1 MESGDRDSQSAEPN
15 STDDDHGSN
24 NVSNHGDESS
34 SDLTHSFHGFELHA
48 MNSLQSHGAGP
59 GRNSH
64 QAQLRRQAT
73 TQQQPPSSAP
83 LPTLPRPPPAIAM
96 VIDQESL
103 VMVDRETRE
112 LTIDSDGDRRR
123 GLSGVVSPLPDR
135 SVTSNNNHSAASVRN
150 HEGAPINLYYEGQ
163 RLALQGEP
171 FSDPELAQPSSPSQ
185 AASGWSVVSTVPG
198 SLPPCPRSLHSAA
211 VLNGALYIFGGYN
224 GQVRVNDFHAYS
236 FATRRWSP
244 VLAAANSGRPP
255 SPRDRHVS
263 VVHGSTFYVFGGFNG
278 TSRTND
284 FFGFDFTSMTWK
296 EINARIGRPPSERHS
311 HASVVHG
318 NSMYVFGGYDGSYK
332 SDLHEFDFTLSKW
345 SAVSV
350 AGRRPRS
357 RYRATCVV
365 HMNQILLFGGHDGT
379 RHLSDTHVFDI
390 EARIWSS
397 LVTDGTPPIP
407 RDSHISCVW
416 NHSMYIFGGSSGAA
430 MSDLH
435 ELQLSLNSS
444 SASKWRELKSTSPDM
459 PGPRFCHVA
468 VSYQDSMYIF
478 GGYDG
483 SERLNDFIRFDFAAY
498 DLNFEV
504 PPSTLVSDLR
514 GLVDDDTMSDITFI
528 VENQPIYAHKLM
540 LMRSPYFRALFLG
553 DMRESRL
560 STIRIEEVR
569 HSVFLCILEYL
580 YTDTVRINL
589 EEAMELFEAADL
601 YCIPRLK
608 TMCEKRMIQS
618 INVETAATIFHA
630 ADMHTAT
637 ALRRK
642 ALKFIVAHFEE
653 VSKTESFEE
662 MGRSNMELVFE
673 VLRNR

>member
-1 MESGDRDSQSAEPN
+1 
-15 STDDDHGSN
+15 
-24 NVSNHGDESS
+24 
-34 SDLTHSFHGFELHA
+34 
-48 MNSLQSHGAGP
+48 
-59 GRNSH
+59 
-64 QAQLRRQAT
+64 
-73 TQQQPPSSAP
+73 
-83 LPTLPRPPPAIAM
+83 
-96 VIDQESL
+96 
-103 VMVDRETRE
+103 
-112 LTIDSDGDRRR
+112 
-123 GLSGVVSPLPDR
+123 
-135 SVTSNNNHSAASVRN
+135 
-150 HEGAPINLYYEGQ
+150 
-163 RLALQGEP
+163 
-171 FSDPELAQPSSPSQ
+171 
-185 AASGWSVVSTVPG
+185 
-198 SLPPCPRSLHSAA
+198 
-211 VLNGALYIFGGYN
+211 
-224 GQVRVNDFHAYS
+224 
-236 FATRRWSP
+236 
-244 VLAAANSGRPP
+244 
-255 SPRDRHVS
+255 
-263 VVHGSTFYVFGGFNG
+263 
-278 TSRTND
+278 
-284 FFGFDFTSMTWK
+284 
-296 EINARIGRPPSERHS
+296 
-311 HASVVHG
+311 
-318 NSMYVFGGYDGSYK
+318 
-332 SDLHEFDFTLSKW
+332 
-345 SAVSV
+345 
-350 AGRRPRS
+350 
-357 RYRATCVV
+357 
-365 HMNQILLFGGHDGT
+365 MNQILLFGGHDGT

-504 PPSTLVSDLR
+504 PPSTLISDLR

-569 HSVFLCILEYL
+569 HSVFLSILEYL

-618 INVETAATIFHA
+618 ISVETAATIFHA

>member
-1 MESGDRDSQSAEPN
+1 MYGR
-15 STDDDHGSN
+15 
-24 NVSNHGDESS
+24 
-34 SDLTHSFHGFELHA
+34 HSKGHC
-48 MNSLQSHGAGP
+48 
-59 GRNSH
+59 
-64 QAQLRRQAT
+64 
-73 TQQQPPSSAP
+73 
-83 LPTLPRPPPAIAM
+83 
-96 VIDQESL
+96 
-103 VMVDRETRE
+103 
-112 LTIDSDGDRRR
+112 IDS
-123 GLSGVVSPLPDR
+123 VCV
-135 SVTSNNNHSAASVRN
+135 
-150 HEGAPINLYYEGQ
+150 
-163 RLALQGEP
+163 
-171 FSDPELAQPSSPSQ
+171 
-185 AASGWSVVSTVPG
+185 
-198 SLPPCPRSLHSAA
+198 C
-211 VLNGALYIFGGYN
+211 IF
-224 GQVRVNDFHAYS
+224 R
-236 FATRRWSP
+236 
-244 VLAAANSGRPP
+244 
-255 SPRDRHVS
+255 
-263 VVHGSTFYVFGGFNG
+263 
-278 TSRTND
+278 
-284 FFGFDFTSMTWK
+284 
-296 EINARIGRPPSERHS
+296 
-311 HASVVHG
+311 
-318 NSMYVFGGYDGSYK
+318 

-345 SAVSV
+345 SAIQA

-365 HMNQILLFGGHDGT
+365 HLNQMLLFGGHDGT

-390 EARIWSS
+390 ETRVWSS

-416 NHSMYIFGGSSGAA
+416 NHSMYVFGGSSGSA

-435 ELQLSLNSS
+435 ELQRPSNPTSTP
-444 SASKWRELKSTSPDM
+444 KWRELKSTSVDM

-468 VSYQDSMYIF
+468 VVYQDSMYIF

-504 PPSTLVSDLR
+504 PPSTLLSDLR
-514 GLVDDDTMSDITFI
+514 SLVDDDTMSDITFI
-528 VENQPIYAHKLM
+528 VENQPVYAHKFM
-540 LMRSPYFRALFLG
+540 LMRCTYFRALFLG

-569 HSVFLCILEYL
+569 HSVFLSILEYL
-580 YTDTVRINL
+580 YTDNVRINL